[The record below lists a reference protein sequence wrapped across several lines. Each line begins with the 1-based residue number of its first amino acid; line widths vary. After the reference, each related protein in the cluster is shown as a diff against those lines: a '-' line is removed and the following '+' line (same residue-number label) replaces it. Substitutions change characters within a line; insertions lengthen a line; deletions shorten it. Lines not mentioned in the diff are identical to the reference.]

1 VTDTKQV
8 KFAQVKTA
16 ESDNPNGEFEA
27 VLSMATLDRDG
38 EVIDAKAFDP
48 LPDHITI
55 DIDHGRTAA
64 TTVGSGQPFYDG
76 DTLKIRGSF
85 ASTQLAQD
93 IRSLVTEGHIRSMS
107 VAFMDAKKQAKDGNQ
122 HITKAELLNAAFVA
136 IPANR
141 EAVVLA
147 AKSLQDSEEKAGA
160 RNNATDAGLIQEM
173 HDMSISLG
181 AVCSTKAAPMA
192 TTAPAAD
199 AADPEPG
206 EDPNTSIQA
215 VDAAL
220 DEALNLLNSVADSL
234 PAEAQ
239 QALALL
245 NSADAAMDDLL
256 ASLNLPDPDETRSAE
271 TTSDAAKAAPDA
283 DIPADTVPAEVK
295 AALEA
300 RRNTLALL

>member
-1 VTDTKQV
+1 MTDKQV

-27 VLSMATLDRDG
+27 ILSMATLDRDG

-55 DIDHGRTAA
+55 DVDHGRTAA

-107 VAFMDAKKQAKDGNQ
+107 VAFMDAKKEAKDGNQ

-147 AKSLQDSEEKAGA
+147 AKSLEDSEEKVGA
-160 RNNATDAGLIQEM
+160 RNSASDAEKIQAAHDAMVALGADCTTKHVHLSEDKVDPAEKSVDLPDAEQDSSTTDATSE
-173 HDMSISLG
+173 DT
-181 AVCSTKAAPMA
+181 AEKAASPDA
-192 TTAPAAD
+192 APVAD
-199 AADPEPG
+199 A
-206 EDPNTSIQA
+206 
-215 VDAAL
+215 V
-220 DEALNLLNSVADSL
+220 
-234 PAEAQ
+234 
-239 QALALL
+239 
-245 NSADAAMDDLL
+245 
-256 ASLNLPDPDETRSAE
+256 PD
-271 TTSDAAKAAPDA
+271 
-283 DIPADTVPAEVK
+283 EVK

-300 RRNTLALL
+300 RRNKLAFL

>member
-122 HITKAELLNAAFVA
+122 HITK
-136 IPANR
+136 
-141 EAVVLA
+141 
-147 AKSLQDSEEKAGA
+147 
-160 RNNATDAGLIQEM
+160 RN
-173 HDMSISLG
+173 
-181 AVCSTKAAPMA
+181 CSTRLSSRSPRTVKRLCSPPRASKTLRRRPARV
-192 TTAPAAD
+192 TTRPTPGSSKRCMTCRFLSALSAQRKPRRCDHRSD

-206 EDPNTSIQA
+206 EDPNTSFKR
-215 VDAAL
+215 L
-220 DEALNLLNSVADSL
+220 TRRSTKPSTSSTLSL
-234 PAEAQ
+234 T
-239 QALALL
+239 LCLRK
-245 NSADAAMDDLL
+245 
-256 ASLNLPDPDETRSAE
+256 RSKP
-271 TTSDAAKAAPDA
+271 S
-283 DIPADTVPAEVK
+283 
-295 AALEA
+295 
-300 RRNTLALL
+300 RY